1 MENNLEDLQRAL
13 DELDMD
19 SLQKAISDLAE
30 NMEQIENDLDRY
42 LDIFK
47 RFQAEQKLDE
57 IQKRLQQLLEQ
68 QNALN
73 EEISNL
79 RPGTESSTSQRY
91 AQEQQRNLDEFENIL
106 SLMDDASDLV
116 EPFSKTTSEEL
127 SSLLESDLSQETESS
142 LEETANNLKSQSF
155 QLSLIHI

>member
-1 MENNLEDLQRAL
+1 MEKLEKLSESIESITNQADKHKLFSPSLLEKFDELSKLINDIMPENMERNLEDLQRAL

-79 RPGTESSTSQRY
+79 KPETESSASQRY

-106 SLMDDASDLV
+106 S
-116 EPFSKTTSEEL
+116 
-127 SSLLESDLSQETESS
+127 
-142 LEETANNLKSQSF
+142 
-155 QLSLIHI
+155 